1 MMMDGTRAS
10 TANHQLRNPRRIVW
24 GDTNRWPIN
33 PSGYLSLVQATHQVG
48 VALYGDKWTFRE
60 PIVEVDDTLPDTMPV
75 DVNLAQLYR
84 ADWLLRNHDATYQA
98 RVPYAL
104 NAMLL
109 NFDQFEWALASLIS
123 TIIADQ
129 QIDALNR
136 YFQVERW
143 LAQRFEAGAISTAV
157 RPFAGGSLKA
167 LDRAI
172 WNTERVSARFIGAQ
186 MHPDDL
192 FSPYYITEGGLLIF
206 VDAES
211 LNRTLADLT
220 PKAVEVQAAP
230 LCEATE
236 YLSPYVRFMIDV
248 TRRLE
253 FSPEN
258 QPKKSQVVAVIRE
271 MAAGRIEMSERLI
284 QPMATFLR
292 DPESKLGRNRS
303 RKAV

>member
-1 MMMDGTRAS
+1 
-10 TANHQLRNPRRIVW
+10 
-24 GDTNRWPIN
+24 
-33 PSGYLSLVQATHQVG
+33 
-48 VALYGDKWTFRE
+48 
-60 PIVEVDDTLPDTMPV
+60 
-75 DVNLAQLYR
+75 
-84 ADWLLRNHDATYQA
+84 
-98 RVPYAL
+98 
-104 NAMLL
+104 
-109 NFDQFEWALASLIS
+109 
-123 TIIADQ
+123 
-129 QIDALNR
+129 
-136 YFQVERW
+136 
-143 LAQRFEAGAISTAV
+143 
-157 RPFAGGSLKA
+157 
-167 LDRAI
+167 
-172 WNTERVSARFIGAQ
+172 